1 MILFLDFD
9 GVLHPVSRP
18 AGTLSLLPQF
28 EAVIRDFPAVD
39 IVISSAWRQDHS
51 LEELRSFF
59 SPDIAKRIVAV
70 TPIFHHLEHQYLR
83 QSEITAW
90 LRDEGR
96 EYETWLAIDDSDW
109 YFSPGCRN
117 LILTSEEVGFDEK
130 TAWALRRRLSK

>member
-1 MILFLDFD
+1 
-9 GVLHPVSRP
+9 
-18 AGTLSLLPQF
+18 GTLSLLPQF

-70 TPIFHHLEHQYLR
+70 TPIFHRLEHQYLR